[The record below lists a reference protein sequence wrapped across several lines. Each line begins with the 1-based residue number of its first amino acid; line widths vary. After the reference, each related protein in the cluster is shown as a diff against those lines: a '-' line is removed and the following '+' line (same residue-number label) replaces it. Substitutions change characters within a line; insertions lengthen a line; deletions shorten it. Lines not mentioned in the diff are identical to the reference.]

1 MDSYDAVPYE
11 STPLTDTHPGH
22 LAIIGRLFGL
32 ETADPDRCRVL
43 ELGCASGGNLVPLA
57 WNLPESTFLGLELS
71 ARQAAE
77 GAESV
82 RVLGLGNIEIRQG
95 DILDFDAGTD
105 RFDYI
110 IAHGVYSWVPEP
122 VRERLLALCGEL
134 LAPNGVA
141 YISYNTL
148 PGWRMKGMLRD
159 MLLHHMRGVDDP
171 ALRLQGA
178 HDLLAFLD
186 TATAGLEALS
196 ARFLREEIAHL
207 RTAHPSYLYH
217 EYLETFNEPQLFST
231 FIARAAQHGLQY
243 LADAELHTLFP
254 TTLGER
260 AAELLEGFAELEEQE
275 QYMDFIRSRSF
286 RKSLL
291 CRADAPLIRELGLEQ
306 LDGFAFHADLAPPR
320 KLDLRRAKE
329 QSFTTPGGERFDASH
344 PLTKAALAH
353 LGAVHPDSVA
363 LPALLS
369 AARTLVARDGDVRH
383 AAQAEHL
390 AGELFSLLAHGAVR
404 AEPRARRFPRTVP
417 ARPAAT
423 ALARLQAAGGA
434 HLATVRHATVGLD
447 GFARRLVHHLDGTR
461 DRDAL
466 VEALLADIHAGALPN
481 PDAGAPRPERLRER
495 VAANCDRLLAL
506 FARQGVLAG

>member
-1 MDSYDAVPYE
+1 MDSYDAIPYQ
-11 STPLTDTHPGH
+11 STPLTDTHPAH
-22 LAIIGRLFGL
+22 LAVIGRLFGL

-57 WNLPESTFLGLELS
+57 WNLPESSFLGLELS

-82 RVLGLGNIEIRQG
+82 RALGLGNIEIRQG
-95 DILDFDAGTD
+95 DILTFDAGTE

-159 MLLHHMRGVDDP
+159 MLLHHVRGVDDP

-217 EYLETFNEPQLFST
+217 EYLETFNEPQL
-231 FIARAAQHGLQY
+231 
-243 LADAELHTLFP
+243 P
-254 TTLGER
+254 
-260 AAELLEGFAELEEQE
+260 QE
-275 QYMDFIRSRSF
+275 P
-286 RKSLL
+286 
-291 CRADAPLIRELGLEQ
+291 AV
-306 LDGFAFHADLAPPR
+306 PR
-320 KLDLRRAKE
+320 
-329 QSFTTPGGERFDASH
+329 
-344 PLTKAALAH
+344 
-353 LGAVHPDSVA
+353 
-363 LPALLS
+363 
-369 AARTLVARDGDVRH
+369 
-383 AAQAEHL
+383 
-390 AGELFSLLAHGAVR
+390 
-404 AEPRARRFPRTVP
+404 
-417 ARPAAT
+417 
-423 ALARLQAAGGA
+423 
-434 HLATVRHATVGLD
+434 
-447 GFARRLVHHLDGTR
+447 
-461 DRDAL
+461 
-466 VEALLADIHAGALPN
+466 
-481 PDAGAPRPERLRER
+481 
-495 VAANCDRLLAL
+495 
-506 FARQGVLAG
+506 